1 MMHTI
6 AMVIYGD
13 IYVLA
18 YGIVV
23 MVIVTMVIV
32 AIEVIVTLV
41 TNKLMFLYGL
51 YCFMDLKILRIQL
64 VSKLADYACKLN
76 IKYKFNIQ

>member
-1 MMHTI
+1 
-6 AMVIYGD
+6 MVIYGD

-32 AIEVIVTLV
+32 AIEVIVALV
-41 TNKLMFLYGL
+41 TNKLMFFVWIICDHKCEIGT
-51 YCFMDLKILRIQL
+51 
-64 VSKLADYACKLN
+64 
-76 IKYKFNIQ
+76 

>member
-1 MMHTI
+1 MHTI

-32 AIEVIVTLV
+32 AIEVIVALV
-41 TNKLMFLYGL
+41 TNKLMFFVWIICDHKCEIGT
-51 YCFMDLKILRIQL
+51 
-64 VSKLADYACKLN
+64 
-76 IKYKFNIQ
+76 